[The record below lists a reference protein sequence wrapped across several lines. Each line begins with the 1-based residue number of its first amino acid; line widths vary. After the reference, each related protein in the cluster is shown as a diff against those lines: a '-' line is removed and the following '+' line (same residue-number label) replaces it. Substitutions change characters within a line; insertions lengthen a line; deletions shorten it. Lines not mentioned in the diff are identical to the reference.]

1 MLLLALGAAVAAPHA
16 TLADDDNK
24 SPLAQYEGKVWR
36 VYFNQMNSSGAEDT
50 ARKLCLDDI
59 DDNLCRQCEPDYY
72 LTKDNTWEKYNPE
85 ISRYVCVNWI
95 GDEDADNVV
104 DSDGS
109 WLAQSLTALTLNITR
124 VMRLVVEIFTPS
136 VERILDWAFRMP
148 PELQGIWNK
157 VLAFS
162 NTVLVLAAMAVVVL
176 NLLGI
181 QMSNYAFK
189 TFAPKFIFAA
199 IGANLSWVIA
209 SLVLDI
215 G

>member
-1 MLLLALGAAVAAPHA
+1 
-16 TLADDDNK
+16 
-24 SPLAQYEGKVWR
+24 
-36 VYFNQMNSSGAEDT
+36 
-50 ARKLCLDDI
+50 
-59 DDNLCRQCEPDYY
+59 
-72 LTKDNTWEKYNPE
+72 
-85 ISRYVCVNWI
+85 
-95 GDEDADNVV
+95 
-104 DSDGS
+104 
-109 WLAQSLTALTLNITR
+109 
-124 VMRLVVEIFTPS
+124 
-136 VERILDWAFRMP
+136 
-148 PELQGIWNK
+148 LQGIWNK

-209 SLVLDI
+209 SLVLDV